1 MYKQRDSQRV
11 MQSFK
16 GECERRR
23 TGESKEG
30 KEGFH
35 LETDMEAEADSGIC
49 LGRSAVSSDFQL
61 YSRV

>member
-1 MYKQRDSQRV
+1 

-30 KEGFH
+30 KEDFH
-35 LETDMEAEADSGIC
+35 LETDVEAETDSGIC
-49 LGRSAVSSDFQL
+49 LGRSVVSSDFQL